1 MARYGMQGTTV
12 DRVAEEAKVAK
23 GTIYLYFQSKDEL
36 VHAAVLEGLR
46 EMVAETV
53 SSDNP
58 SMPPLDR
65 IRNLIRAQ
73 YRIQASNQDFLKTL
87 IIGNSLDI
95 ELESQAGRDF
105 MRVYAGHLDFADLG
119 TPAFDLLHRRI
130 HALLFADRIETAAQ
144 AAKSRGL
151 TGKWVLPLRNTTQQP
166 AQAELR
172 NRAVRQRL
180 FELSTLRTAR
190 GDTNDTRNTI
200 RRMAELRAEK
210 AKLLGYPSWA
220 AYALETQGAK
230 TPENAIKLLGLDHLQ

>member
-1 MARYGMQGTTV
+1 VTKEEVIKEFRVREILEAARRVMARYGMQGTTV

-53 SSDNP
+53 RSDDP

-95 ELESQAGRDF
+95 EVESQAGRDF
-105 MRVYAGHLDFADLG
+105 MRVYAGYLDFVASVLQDAIDRGAIRPIDSQFAAFMLGELITGSLRRRLLKLASTPLEAD
-119 TPAFDLLHRRI
+119 AD
-130 HALLFADRIETAAQ
+130 AVVELFL
-144 AAKSRGL
+144 RGIQ
-151 TGKWVLPLRNTTQQP
+151 VI
-166 AQAELR
+166 
-172 NRAVRQRL
+172 
-180 FELSTLRTAR
+180 S
-190 GDTNDTRNTI
+190 
-200 RRMAELRAEK
+200 
-210 AKLLGYPSWA
+210 
-220 AYALETQGAK
+220 
-230 TPENAIKLLGLDHLQ
+230 

>member
-1 MARYGMQGTTV
+1 MTKEEVIKEFRVREILEAARRVMARYGMQGTTV

-53 SSDNP
+53 RSDDP

-65 IRNLIRAQ
+65 IRNLILAQ

-105 MRVYAGHLDFADLG
+105 MRVYAGHLDFVASVLQDAIDRGAIRPIDSQFAGFMLGEMITGSLRRRLLKLASTPLEAD
-119 TPAFDLLHRRI
+119 AD
-130 HALLFADRIETAAQ
+130 AVVELFL
-144 AAKSRGL
+144 RGIQ
-151 TGKWVLPLRNTTQQP
+151 VI
-166 AQAELR
+166 
-172 NRAVRQRL
+172 
-180 FELSTLRTAR
+180 S
-190 GDTNDTRNTI
+190 
-200 RRMAELRAEK
+200 
-210 AKLLGYPSWA
+210 
-220 AYALETQGAK
+220 
-230 TPENAIKLLGLDHLQ
+230 

>member
-1 MARYGMQGTTV
+1 VTKEEVIKEFRVREILEAARRVMARYGMQGTTV

-53 SSDNP
+53 RSDDP

-65 IRNLIRAQ
+65 IRNLILAQ

-105 MRVYAGHLDFADLG
+105 MRVYAGHLDFVASVLQDAINRGAIRPIDPKFAAFMLGELITGSLRRRLLKLASTPLEAD
-119 TPAFDLLHRRI
+119 
-130 HALLFADRIETAAQ
+130 AD
-144 AAKSRGL
+144 
-151 TGKWVLPLRNTTQQP
+151 
-166 AQAELR
+166 
-172 NRAVRQRL
+172 AVVEMFLQGV
-180 FELSTLRTAR
+180 RT
-190 GDTNDTRNTI
+190 I
-200 RRMAELRAEK
+200 
-210 AKLLGYPSWA
+210 S
-220 AYALETQGAK
+220 
-230 TPENAIKLLGLDHLQ
+230 

>member
-1 MARYGMQGTTV
+1 VTKEEVIKEFRVREILEAARRVMARYGMQGTTV

-53 SSDNP
+53 RSDDP

-95 ELESQAGRDF
+95 EVESQAGRDF
-105 MRVYAGHLDFADLG
+105 MRVYAGHLDFVASVLQDAIDRGAIRPIDSHFAAFMLGELITGSLRRRLLKLASTPLEAD
-119 TPAFDLLHRRI
+119 ADSVVE
-130 HALLFADRIETAAQ
+130 LFL
-144 AAKSRGL
+144 RGIQV
-151 TGKWVLPLRNTTQQP
+151 T
-166 AQAELR
+166 
-172 NRAVRQRL
+172 
-180 FELSTLRTAR
+180 S
-190 GDTNDTRNTI
+190 
-200 RRMAELRAEK
+200 
-210 AKLLGYPSWA
+210 
-220 AYALETQGAK
+220 
-230 TPENAIKLLGLDHLQ
+230 